1 MRIKYLEDI
10 EPLEVHGDWIDLRCA
25 EEVELKR
32 GEFCMIRLGVAME
45 IPKGYEAIIAPRS
58 STFKKYHILQTNSI
72 GVVDNAYC
80 GDNDEWKMPVLAV
93 EDTTIPKNARIC
105 QFRLLKNQDKVDLEV
120 VDSLGNKDRGGFGS
134 TGV

>member
-32 GEFCMIRLGVAME
+32 GDFCMIRLGVAME

-93 EDTTIPKNARIC
+93 ENTTIPKNARIC
-105 QFRLLKNQDKVDLEV
+105 QFRLLKNQDKVNLEV
-120 VDSLGNKDRGGFGS
+120 VDSLGNIDRGGFGS